1 MLTIMLTAGSDTN
14 NLASYIE
21 QQQAIEVSRKF
32 DSLTQS
38 NEIIKQDMID
48 VDKLVYVLKEGM
60 QYRTDMGFLKRN
72 LLENDFFSVK
82 EILFIC
88 SEQYDN
94 EDALK
99 FFNEVMRVTGFE
111 KFKIIEVKDLS
122 FAEIYS
128 SIIGIKDAN
137 TFIANKKKNIYRKER
152 NNISEHAYVEDDEV
166 LNADEMF
173 SLMEPQSIEEITRN
187 LSLKGIIKQGD
198 NGALIEDNH
207 EEAPLQMDNV
217 YLPRIGIV
225 PDRDRDIVVIT
236 GERKSGVSI
245 LSHLLINSGLDGE
258 ILSVLLDAT
267 GTKDSA
273 YIANTSYDYVNNIE
287 FKDVMTQST
296 VNLIMGCNIIN
307 LTGAT
312 RISIFDRL
320 RFILNNSHK
329 LIAKVLFV
337 ECRLEDLPEI
347 ATIIGDRLH
356 SILYC
361 TNTDIRDLTHLAD
374 NIVTLPNVNNIVMLA
389 NNIIK
394 TIDTATN
401 KSQLLFENSVIPG
414 TTIKEIFNRKK
425 IACKIIRL
433 PRVNTII
440 NNYDF
445 YQAVLNIRR

>member
-1 MLTIMLTAGSDTN
+1 M
-14 NLASYIE
+14 
-21 QQQAIEVSRKF
+21 
-32 DSLTQS
+32 TQS
-38 NEIIKQDMID
+38 N
-48 VDKLVYVLKEGM
+48 
-60 QYRTDMGFLKRN
+60 
-72 LLENDFFSVK
+72 
-82 EILFIC
+82 
-88 SEQYDN
+88 
-94 EDALK
+94 
-99 FFNEVMRVTGFE
+99 
-111 KFKIIEVKDLS
+111 
-122 FAEIYS
+122 
-128 SIIGIKDAN
+128 
-137 TFIANKKKNIYRKER
+137 
-152 NNISEHAYVEDDEV
+152 
-166 LNADEMF
+166 
-173 SLMEPQSIEEITRN
+173 
-187 LSLKGIIKQGD
+187 
-198 NGALIEDNH
+198 
-207 EEAPLQMDNV
+207 
-217 YLPRIGIV
+217 
-225 PDRDRDIVVIT
+225 
-236 GERKSGVSI
+236 
-245 LSHLLINSGLDGE
+245 
-258 ILSVLLDAT
+258 
-267 GTKDSA
+267 
-273 YIANTSYDYVNNIE
+273 
-287 FKDVMTQST
+287 